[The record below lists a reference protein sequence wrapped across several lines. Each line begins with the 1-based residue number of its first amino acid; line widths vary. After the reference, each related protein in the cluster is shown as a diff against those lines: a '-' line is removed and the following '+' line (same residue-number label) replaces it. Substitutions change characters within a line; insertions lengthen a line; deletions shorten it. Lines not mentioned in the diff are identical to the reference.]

1 MKKDEHYPGN
11 YSESDPENYTYR
23 RMRDEREYGL
33 YWYSG
38 LWHVLRPV
46 LVGLTVL
53 VLVIGI
59 GMTGWNKLYGSFL
72 APVDEADPGDYTFE
86 ISSGDSLNRVASNL
100 EAAGLIRSK
109 TVFKYYCDFAGM
121 AQKIQTGSYSL
132 KKNMTMTEIA
142 DRLTTGDGNPIVRNI
157 TLIPGETV
165 EEFAAKL
172 VRTGVLEKTDE
183 FLAACRDGKAF
194 SDYYYIDDVLKNG
207 QADKRKYVLEG
218 YLAPN
223 TYEVY
228 VTATAEDIIRKLLSQ
243 TEAAFPAELQD
254 RAEELGLTM
263 DQTLTLASLIEKEA
277 KETDFPRVSAVFHN
291 RMKQGMKLESDVTIH
306 YITGVRKM
314 ALADSD
320 LTVSS
325 PYNTYQVSGLPV
337 GPICNPSTAAIRAAL
352 YPDETMIAEKY
363 LYFCAKEP
371 ESGELYFSK
380 TLDQHRRAVEAYAPK
395 WQKYDQDRG
404 IQ

>member
-1 MKKDEHYPGN
+1 MKKDK
-11 YSESDPENYTYR
+11 NYTYR
-23 RMRDEREYGL
+23 SMRDEREYGL

-38 LWHVLRPV
+38 LWHILRPV

-59 GMTGWNKLYGSFL
+59 GMTVWNKLYGSFL
-72 APVDEADPGDYTFE
+72 APVDPADEAEYTFE
-86 ISSGDSLNRVASNL
+86 IQSGQSLNRVASNL
-100 EAAGLIRSK
+100 ESADLIRSK
-109 TVFKYYCDFAGM
+109 TIFKYYCDFAGM
-121 AQKIQTGSYSL
+121 AQKIQTGTYSL
-132 KKNMTMTEIA
+132 KKDMTMTEIA
-142 DRLTTGDGNPIVRNI
+142 DRLTTGDGNPLVRNI

-172 VRTGVLEKTDE
+172 VKNGVLEDDKA

-194 SDYYYIDDVLKNG
+194 REYYYIDDVLTSG
-207 QADKRKYVLEG
+207 HPEERKYVLEG
-218 YLAPN
+218 YLSPN

-228 VTATAEDIIRKLLSQ
+228 VTASAEEIIRKLLSQ
-243 TEAAFPAELQD
+243 TEAAFPVELQD

-277 KETDFPRVSAVFHN
+277 KESDFARVSAVFHN
-291 RMKQGMKLESDVTIH
+291 RLKANMRLESDVTIH
-306 YITGVRKM
+306 YITGIRKM

-320 LTVSS
+320 LTVNS
-325 PYNTYQVSGLPV
+325 PYNTYQVNGLPV
-337 GPICNPSTAAIRAAL
+337 GPICNPSPAAIRAAL

-380 TLDQHRRAVEAYAPK
+380 TLDQHRRAVEADAPK
-395 WQKYDQDRG
+395 WQQYDLDRG
-404 IQ
+404 IK

>member
-1 MKKDEHYPGN
+1 MKKDK
-11 YSESDPENYTYR
+11 NYTYR
-23 RMRDEREYGL
+23 SMRDEREYGL

-38 LWHVLRPV
+38 LWHILRPV

-59 GMTGWNKLYGSFL
+59 GMTVWNKLYGSFL
-72 APVDEADPGDYTFE
+72 APVDPADEAEYTFE
-86 ISSGDSLNRVASNL
+86 IQSGQSLNRVASNL
-100 EAAGLIRSK
+100 ESADLIRSK
-109 TVFKYYCDFAGM
+109 TIFKYYCDFAGM
-121 AQKIQTGSYSL
+121 AQKIQTGTYSL
-132 KKNMTMTEIA
+132 KKDMTMTEIA
-142 DRLTTGDGNPIVRNI
+142 DRLTTGDGNPLVRNI

-172 VRTGVLEKTDE
+172 VKNGVLEDDKA

-194 SDYYYIDDVLKNG
+194 REYYYIDDVLTSG
-207 QADKRKYVLEG
+207 HPEERKYVLEG
-218 YLAPN
+218 YLSPN

-228 VTATAEDIIRKLLSQ
+228 VTASAEEIIRKLLSQ
-243 TEAAFPAELQD
+243 TEAAFAVELQD

-277 KETDFPRVSAVFHN
+277 KESDFARVSAVFHN
-291 RMKQGMKLESDVTIH
+291 RLKANMRLESDVTIH
-306 YITGVRKM
+306 YITGIRKM

-320 LTVSS
+320 LTVNS
-325 PYNTYQVSGLPV
+325 PYNTYQVNGLPV
-337 GPICNPSTAAIRAAL
+337 GPICNPSPAAIRAAL

-395 WQKYDQDRG
+395 WQQYDLDRG
-404 IQ
+404 IK

>member
-1 MKKDEHYPGN
+1 MKKDK
-11 YSESDPENYTYR
+11 NYTYR
-23 RMRDEREYGL
+23 SMRDEREYGL

-38 LWHVLRPV
+38 LWHILRPV

-59 GMTGWNKLYGSFL
+59 GMTVWNKLYGSFL
-72 APVDEADPGDYTFE
+72 APVDPADEAEYTFE
-86 ISSGDSLNRVASNL
+86 IQSGQSLNRVASNL
-100 EAAGLIRSK
+100 ESADLIRSK
-109 TVFKYYCDFAGM
+109 TIFKYYCDFAGM
-121 AQKIQTGSYSL
+121 AQKIQTGTYSL
-132 KKNMTMTEIA
+132 KKDMTMTEIA
-142 DRLTTGDGNPIVRNI
+142 DRLTTGDGNPLVRNI

-172 VRTGVLEKTDE
+172 LKNGVLEDDKA

-194 SDYYYIDDVLKNG
+194 REYYYIDDVLTSG
-207 QADKRKYVLEG
+207 HPEERKYVLEG
-218 YLAPN
+218 YLSPN

-228 VTATAEDIIRKLLSQ
+228 VTASAEEIIRKLLSQ
-243 TEAAFPAELQD
+243 TEAAFPVELQD

-277 KETDFPRVSAVFHN
+277 KESDFARVSAVFHN
-291 RMKQGMKLESDVTIH
+291 RLKANMRLESDVTIH
-306 YITGVRKM
+306 YITGIRKM

-320 LTVSS
+320 LTVNS
-325 PYNTYQVSGLPV
+325 PYNTYQVNGLPV
-337 GPICNPSTAAIRAAL
+337 GPICNPSPAAIRAAL

-395 WQKYDQDRG
+395 WQQYDLDRG
-404 IQ
+404 IK

>member
-1 MKKDEHYPGN
+1 MKKDK
-11 YSESDPENYTYR
+11 NYTYR
-23 RMRDEREYGL
+23 SMRDEREYGL

-38 LWHVLRPV
+38 LWHILRPV

-59 GMTGWNKLYGSFL
+59 GMTVWNKLYGSFL
-72 APVDEADPGDYTFE
+72 APVDPADEAEYTFE
-86 ISSGDSLNRVASNL
+86 IQSGQSLNRVASNL
-100 EAAGLIRSK
+100 ESADLIRSK
-109 TVFKYYCDFAGM
+109 TIFKYYCDFAGM
-121 AQKIQTGSYSL
+121 AQKIQTGTYSL
-132 KKNMTMTEIA
+132 KKDMTMTEIA

-172 VRTGVLEKTDE
+172 VKNGVLEDDKS

-194 SDYYYIDDVLKNG
+194 REYYYIDDVLTSG
-207 QADKRKYVLEG
+207 HPEERKYVLEG
-218 YLAPN
+218 YLSPN

-228 VTATAEDIIRKLLSQ
+228 VTASAEEIIRKLLSQ
-243 TEAAFPAELQD
+243 TEAAFPVELQD

-277 KETDFPRVSAVFHN
+277 KESDFARVSAVFHN
-291 RMKQGMKLESDVTIH
+291 RLKANMRLESDVTIH
-306 YITGVRKM
+306 YITGIRKM

-320 LTVSS
+320 LTVNS
-325 PYNTYQVSGLPV
+325 PYNTYQVNGLPV
-337 GPICNPSTAAIRAAL
+337 GPICNPSPAAIRAAL

-380 TLDQHRRAVEAYAPK
+380 TLDQHKRAVESYAPYWK
-395 WQKYDQDRG
+395 KYDEDRG
-404 IQ
+404 IK